1 MQTILVPLDGSA
13 LAEQVL
19 PFVRQL
25 APALRAR
32 VVLLHVVTD
41 PEHEYP
47 VTHTP
52 DLPAAAPGGRWAREQ
67 YAHWQQ
73 HQHEIQAYL
82 AAQAAPLLAA
92 GIAVEYSIEAGMPAE
107 TILAAAQ
114 HHNASLL
121 ALATHSHGRLRRW
134 ALGSVASLVAQH
146 ANIPILLVREGLH
159 PRSDQLRHIL
169 APLDGSV
176 QARHVLAHA
185 LALAHSA
192 SAELVV
198 LQTLAPSIEDL
209 LGTGTSLAARR
220 DMLAAS
226 VRQAYAT
233 HFGEARASQARITAV
248 IGLGTP
254 LDALAEE
261 TSQRPTDLIVVANP
275 PHTSAQ
281 RRSSHETLGPL
292 LRAAGAPLLIVP
304 SH

>member
-13 LAEQVL
+13 LAEHVL

-25 APALRAR
+25 APALHAR

-41 PEHEYP
+41 AEHEYP
-47 VTHTP
+47 VTHAP
-52 DLPAAAPGGRWAREQ
+52 DMPATAPSGRWAREQ

-73 HQHEIQAYL
+73 HQHEVQAYL

-92 GIAVEYSIEAGMPAE
+92 GIAVEYSIETGMPAE
-107 TILAAAQ
+107 TIVAAAQ
-114 HHNASLL
+114 HHKASLL
-121 ALATHSHGRLRRW
+121 ALATHCHGRLRRW
-134 ALGSVASLVAQH
+134 AMGSVASVVAQH
-146 ANIPILLVREGLH
+146 VTIPMLLVRDGLR
-159 PRSDQLRHIL
+159 PLGDQLHRIL

-192 SAELVV
+192 AAELVV

-209 LGTGTSLAARR
+209 LGNGTSLAARR

-226 VRQAYAT
+226 VRQAYAG
-233 HFGEARASQARITAV
+233 HFGEARASQSQITAV

-254 LDALAEE
+254 LDVLAEE
-261 TSQRPTDLIVVANP
+261 TAQRATDLIVMANS
-275 PHTSAQ
+275 PHTSG
-281 RRSSHETLGPL
+281 RHESLGAL
-292 LRAAGAPLLIVP
+292 LRAASAPLLIVP
-304 SH
+304 AH

>member
-13 LAEQVL
+13 LSEQVL
-19 PFVRQL
+19 PFVRTL
-25 APALRAR
+25 APALHAR

-47 VTHTP
+47 VTHAP
-52 DLPAAAPGGRWAREQ
+52 DMPAAAPGGRWAREQ

-73 HQHEIQAYL
+73 HRHEVQAYL
-82 AAQAAPLLAA
+82 AAQAAPLLTA
-92 GIAVEYSIEAGMPAE
+92 GIAVEYHIETGMPAE
-107 TILAAAQ
+107 TIIAAAHQ
-114 HHNASLL
+114 HHASLL

-134 ALGSVASLVAQH
+134 AMGSVASIVAQH
-146 ANIPILLVREGLH
+146 VTIPILLVREGVH
-159 PRSDQLRHIL
+159 PRGDQLRHIL

-192 SAELVV
+192 NAELVV

-209 LGTGTSLAARR
+209 LGTGASIAARR

-233 HFGEARASQARITAV
+233 HFGDACASQAHISAV

-254 LDALAEE
+254 LDALVEE
-261 TSQRPTDLIVVANP
+261 TAQRPTDLIVVANP
-275 PHTSAQ
+275 PHTS
-281 RRSSHETLGPL
+281 RRRASHESLGTLL
-292 LRAAGAPLLIVP
+292 HAAAAPLLIVP
-304 SH
+304 AH

>member
-19 PFVRQL
+19 PFVQQL

-47 VTHTP
+47 VTHAP
-52 DLPAAAPGGRWAREQ
+52 DAPASAPGGRWAREQ
-67 YAHWQQ
+67 YAHWQH
-73 HQHEIQAYL
+73 HQHEIHAYL

-92 GIAVEYSIEAGMPAE
+92 GIGVVYDIEAGMPAE
-107 TILAAAQ
+107 TIVAAA
-114 HHNASLL
+114 HRHKASLL

-134 ALGSVASLVAQH
+134 ARGSVAGLVAQH
-146 ANIPILLVREGLH
+146 ADIPILLVREGVR
-159 PRSDQLRHIL
+159 PRGGVLRRIL

-176 QARHVLAHA
+176 QARQVLAHA

-209 LGTGTSLAARR
+209 LGTAASLATRR

-226 VRQAYAT
+226 VRHAYES
-233 HFGEARASQARITAV
+233 HFGAASASHAHITAV

-254 LDALAEE
+254 LDALVEE
-261 TSQRPTDLIVVANP
+261 TAQRASDLIVVANP
-275 PHTSAQ
+275 SQPSAH
-281 RRSSHETLGPL
+281 RRSTHETLDAL
-292 LRAAGAPLLIVP
+292 VRTADAPLLIVP
-304 SH
+304 A